1 MRPYGLCDRY
11 IDDCVLSGEFWL
23 SSPLY
28 RTLFGGRLYCNPM
41 SKKPADAFRVL
52 HTADWH
58 LGKMLNEQ
66 SREEEQKRF
75 LDWLLKQVVELEVD
89 VVLVAG
95 DVFDTA
101 NPPQSAEALYY
112 DFVAEL
118 NRNSSASLVLIA
130 GNHDS
135 ANQLEAPKRVLKALR
150 THVHGA
156 VADEPA
162 DRLLLLPSADAPK
175 VAIAMVPFL
184 REKDLRMGKTGDNE
198 AAVRKEIV
206 AGITRV
212 YDETAKAAK
221 AAKISCPVIATGHL
235 TVAGSSSSESERDI
249 HIGGLG
255 AVDSTVF
262 PDAFAYVALGHLHRP
277 QSTDKAGRVRYS
289 GSPIALS
296 FSEVDDKKEVRLLDV
311 TGKGITQS
319 SVPIPVFRK
328 LVQLKTSLETLDKDL
343 AAQAKV
349 KAGELPTWVEVV
361 LSGHT
366 GLNDANSQ
374 VQTLAHGQ
382 PFEVLKVMLA
392 DVPRLIGAGVGQ
404 EVDAQLEGLLDK
416 PAEVFDLLLKQQEDL
431 PEAEKKSLRMAFLK
445 IVNRI

>member
-1 MRPYGLCDRY
+1 
-11 IDDCVLSGEFWL
+11 
-23 SSPLY
+23 
-28 RTLFGGRLYCNPM
+28 M

-66 SREEEQKRF
+66 SREVEQKLF
-75 LDWLLKQVVELEVD
+75 LDWLLKQVVDLEVD

-112 DFVAEL
+112 DFVADL
-118 NRNSSASLVLIA
+118 NRKSSASLVLIA

-156 VADEPA
+156 VADDPA

-184 REKDLRMGKTGDNE
+184 REKDLRTGKSGNTP
-198 AAVRKEIV
+198 AQVRKEII

-212 YDETAKAAK
+212 YEETAKAVK
-221 AAKISCPVIATGHL
+221 AAKISCPIIATGHL
-235 TVAGSSSSESERDI
+235 TVAGASSSESERDI

-255 AVDSTVF
+255 DVDSTVF
-262 PDAFAYVALGHLHRP
+262 PDTFAYVALGHLHRP
-277 QSTDKAGRVRYS
+277 QAPDKAGRVRYS

-296 FSEVDDKKEVRLLDV
+296 FSEVDDKKVLPRARCLFL
-311 TGKGITQS
+311 S
-319 SVPIPVFRK
+319 SV
-328 LVQLKTSLETLDKDL
+328 S
-343 AAQAKV
+343 
-349 KAGELPTWVEVV
+349 WC
-361 LSGHT
+361 
-366 GLNDANSQ
+366 
-374 VQTLAHGQ
+374 
-382 PFEVLKVMLA
+382 
-392 DVPRLIGAGVGQ
+392 
-404 EVDAQLEGLLDK
+404 
-416 PAEVFDLLLKQQEDL
+416 
-431 PEAEKKSLRMAFLK
+431 SLRRA
-445 IVNRI
+445 

>member
-1 MRPYGLCDRY
+1 
-11 IDDCVLSGEFWL
+11 
-23 SSPLY
+23 
-28 RTLFGGRLYCNPM
+28 M
-41 SKKPADAFRVL
+41 SKKPADAFRIL

-66 SREEEQKRF
+66 SREGEQKRF
-75 LDWLLKQVVELEVD
+75 LDWLLNQVVALEVD
-89 VVLVAG
+89 AVLVAG
-95 DVFDTA
+95 DVFDSA

-118 NRNSSASLVLIA
+118 NRKSSASLVLIA

-156 VADEPA
+156 IADDPA
-162 DRLLLLPSADAPK
+162 DRLLLLPSAEAPK
-175 VAIAMVPFL
+175 VAIALVPFL
-184 REKDLRMGKTGDNE
+184 REKDLRVGKSGDKE
-198 AAVRKEIV
+198 AEVRTEIV
-206 AGITRV
+206 GGISRV
-212 YDETAKAAK
+212 YEETAKAAK
-221 AAKISCPVIATGHL
+221 AAKMACPIIATGHL
-235 TVAGSSSSESERDI
+235 TVAGASSSESERDI

-255 AVDSTVF
+255 AVDSSVF
-262 PDAFAYVALGHLHRP
+262 PEIFAYVALGHLHRP

-296 FSEVDDKKEVRLLDV
+296 FSEVDDKKEIRLLDV
-311 TGKGITQS
+311 TRKGVVQS
-319 SVPIPVFRK
+319 AVPIPVFRQ
-328 LVQLKTSLETLDKDL
+328 LVQLITSLEALDEDL

-349 KAGELPTWVEVV
+349 KPGELPTWVEVV

-374 VQTLAHGQ
+374 VQALAHGK

-392 DVPRLIGAGVGQ
+392 NVPRLIGAGVGQ
-404 EVDAQLEGLLDK
+404 GVDAKLEGMLDK
-416 PAEVFDLLLKQQEDL
+416 PIEVFDLLLKQHLEL
-431 PEAEKKSLRMAFLK
+431 PEEDKMSLRLAFRK
-445 IVNRI
+445 IADRV

>member
-1 MRPYGLCDRY
+1 
-11 IDDCVLSGEFWL
+11 
-23 SSPLY
+23 
-28 RTLFGGRLYCNPM
+28 M

-75 LDWLLKQVVELEVD
+75 LNWLLKQVVELEVD

-95 DVFDTA
+95 DIFDTA

-112 DFVAEL
+112 DFVAAL
-118 NRNSSASLVLIA
+118 HGSTAASLVLIG

-135 ANQLEAPKRVLKALR
+135 ANQLEAPKRVLKSLR

-156 VADEPA
+156 VADDPA
-162 DRLLLLPSADAPK
+162 DRLLLLPSAVAPK

-184 REKDLRMGKTGDNE
+184 REKDIRMGRSGDTE
-198 AAVRKEIV
+198 AAVRKEII
-206 AGITRV
+206 AGIARV
-212 YDETAKAAK
+212 YEETANAAK
-221 AAKISCPVIATGHL
+221 EAKIACPIVATGHL
-235 TVAGSSSSESERDI
+235 TVAGSSSSDSERDI
-249 HIGGLG
+249 HVGGLG

-289 GSPIALS
+289 GSPITLS
-296 FSEVDDKKEVRLLDV
+296 FSEVHDKKEVRLLDV
-311 TGKGITQS
+311 NGHGVTQS
-319 SVPIPVFRK
+319 SVPIPVFRQ
-328 LVQLKTSLETLDKDL
+328 LIQLKTSLATLESDL

-349 KAGELPTWVEVV
+349 HSGELTTWVEVV

-374 VQTLAHGQ
+374 VRTLAYGQ

-392 DVPRLIGAGVGQ
+392 DTPRLNGAGVGQ
-404 EVDAQLEGLLDK
+404 EVDAHLEGMLDN
-416 PAEVFDLLLKQQEDL
+416 PHEVFDHLLKQHADI
-431 PEAEKKSLRMAFLK
+431 PEEEKASLRLVFRK
-445 IVNRI
+445 IV

>member
-1 MRPYGLCDRY
+1 
-11 IDDCVLSGEFWL
+11 
-23 SSPLY
+23 
-28 RTLFGGRLYCNPM
+28 M
-41 SKKPADAFRVL
+41 SKKPADAFRIL

-66 SREEEQKRF
+66 SREGEQKRF
-75 LDWLLKQVVELEVD
+75 LDWLLNQVVALEVD
-89 VVLVAG
+89 AVLVAG
-95 DVFDTA
+95 DVFDSA

-118 NRNSSASLVLIA
+118 NRKSSASLVLIA

-156 VADEPA
+156 IADDPA
-162 DRLLLLPSADAPK
+162 DRLLLLPSAEAPK
-175 VAIAMVPFL
+175 VAIALVPFL
-184 REKDLRMGKTGDNE
+184 REKDLRVGKSGDKE
-198 AAVRKEIV
+198 AEVRKEIV
-206 AGITRV
+206 VGISRV
-212 YDETAKAAK
+212 YEETAKAAK
-221 AAKISCPVIATGHL
+221 AAKMACPIIATGHL
-235 TVAGSSSSESERDI
+235 TVAGASSSESERDI

-255 AVDSTVF
+255 AVDSSVF
-262 PDAFAYVALGHLHRP
+262 PEIFAYVALGHLHRP

-296 FSEVDDKKEVRLLDV
+296 FSEVDDKKEIRLLDV
-311 TGKGITQS
+311 TRKGVVQS
-319 SVPIPVFRK
+319 AVPIPVFRQ
-328 LVQLKTSLETLDKDL
+328 LVQLITSLEALDEDL

-349 KAGELPTWVEVV
+349 KPGELPTWVEVV

-374 VQTLAHGQ
+374 VQALAHGK

-392 DVPRLIGAGVGQ
+392 NVPRLIGAGVGQ
-404 EVDAQLEGLLDK
+404 GVDAKLEGMLDK
-416 PAEVFDLLLKQQEDL
+416 PIEVFDLLLKQHLEL
-431 PEAEKKSLRMAFLK
+431 PEEDKMSLRLAFRK
-445 IVNRI
+445 IADRV

>member
-1 MRPYGLCDRY
+1 
-11 IDDCVLSGEFWL
+11 
-23 SSPLY
+23 
-28 RTLFGGRLYCNPM
+28 M

-66 SREEEQKRF
+66 SREVEQKLF
-75 LDWLLKQVVELEVD
+75 LDWLLKQVVDLEVD
-89 VVLVAG
+89 AVLVAG

-101 NPPQSAEALYY
+101 NPTQSAEALYY

-118 NRNSSASLVLIA
+118 NRKSSASLVLIA

-150 THVHGA
+150 TYVHGA

-162 DRLLLLPSADAPK
+162 ERLLLLPSEDAPR

-184 REKDLRMGKTGDNE
+184 REKDLRMGKSGDKE
-198 AAVRKEIV
+198 AAVRKEII

-212 YDETAKAAK
+212 YEETAKAAK
-221 AAKISCPVIATGHL
+221 SAKIACPIIATGHL
-235 TVAGSSSSESERDI
+235 TVAGASSSESERDI

-255 AVDSTVF
+255 AVEASVF
-262 PDAFAYVALGHLHRP
+262 PDEFDYVALGHLHRP
-277 QSTDKAGRVRYS
+277 QAPDKAGRVRYS

-296 FSEVDDKKEVRLLDV
+296 FSEVDDKKEVRILDV
-311 TGKGITQS
+311 TGKGIAQTA
-319 SVPIPVFRK
+319 VPIPVFRK
-328 LVQLKTSLETLDKDL
+328 LVQLKTSLATLDNDL

-404 EVDAQLEGLLDK
+404 EVDTQLEGLLDK

-431 PEAEKKSLRMAFLK
+431 PEADKKSLRLAFRK
-445 IVNRI
+445 IVDRI

>member
-1 MRPYGLCDRY
+1 
-11 IDDCVLSGEFWL
+11 
-23 SSPLY
+23 
-28 RTLFGGRLYCNPM
+28 M
-41 SKKPADAFRVL
+41 SKKPAGAFRIL

-75 LDWLLKQVVELEVD
+75 LDWLLQQVVEMEVD

-101 NPPQSAEALYY
+101 NPPQSAEALYF
-112 DFVAEL
+112 DFVADL
-118 NRNSSASLVLIA
+118 NRKSNASLVLIA

-135 ANQLEAPKRVLKALR
+135 ANQLEAPRRVLKALR
-150 THVHGA
+150 THVHGS
-156 VADEPA
+156 VADDAA
-162 DRLLLLPSADAPK
+162 DRLLFLPSAEAPK
-175 VAIAMVPFL
+175 VALALIPFL
-184 REKDLRMGKTGDNE
+184 REKDLRLGRTGDKE
-198 AAVRKEIV
+198 VEVRREIV

-221 AAKISCPVIATGHL
+221 VGCPLIATGHL
-235 TVAGSSSSESERDI
+235 TVVGAASSDSERDI

-255 AVDSTVF
+255 AVDSSTF
-262 PDAFAYVALGHLHRP
+262 PEAFAYVALGHLHRP
-277 QSTDKAGRVRYS
+277 QSTEGSGRVRYA

-296 FSEVDDKKEVRLLDV
+296 FSEVDDVKEVRVLDV
-311 TGKGITQS
+311 TGTGIAQS

-328 LVQLKTSLETLDKDL
+328 LVQLKTSLETLEKDL
-343 AAQAKV
+343 STLAKV
-349 KAGELPTWVEVV
+349 KPGVLSTWVEVV

-366 GLNDANSQ
+366 GLNDANNQ
-374 VQTLAHGQ
+374 VRTLAHGM

-392 DVPRLIGAGVGQ
+392 ETPRLIGAGVGQ

-416 PAEVFDLLLKQQEDL
+416 PTEVFELLLDQQADL
-431 PEAEKKSLRMAFLK
+431 PDGDKKSLRMAFRK
-445 IVNRI
+445 IVDRI

>member
-1 MRPYGLCDRY
+1 
-11 IDDCVLSGEFWL
+11 
-23 SSPLY
+23 
-28 RTLFGGRLYCNPM
+28 M

-75 LDWLLKQVVELEVD
+75 LNWLLKQVVELEVD

-95 DVFDTA
+95 DIFDTA

-112 DFVAEL
+112 DFVAAL
-118 NRNSSASLVLIA
+118 HGSTAASLVLIG

-135 ANQLEAPKRVLKALR
+135 ANQLEAPKRVLKSLR

-156 VADEPA
+156 VADDPA

-184 REKDLRMGKTGDNE
+184 REKDIRMGRSGDTE
-198 AAVRKEIV
+198 AAVRKEII
-206 AGITRV
+206 AGIARV
-212 YDETAKAAK
+212 YEETANAAK
-221 AAKISCPVIATGHL
+221 EAKIACPIVATGHL
-235 TVAGSSSSESERDI
+235 TVAGSSSSDSERDI

-262 PDAFAYVALGHLHRP
+262 PDVFAYVALGHLHRP
-277 QSTDKAGRVRYS
+277 QSPDKAGRVRYS
-289 GSPIALS
+289 GSPITLS
-296 FSEVDDKKEVRLLDV
+296 FSEVHDKKEVRLLDV
-311 TGKGITQS
+311 NGHGVTQS
-319 SVPIPVFRK
+319 SVPIPVFRQ
-328 LVQLKTSLETLDKDL
+328 LIQLKTSLATLESDL

-349 KAGELPTWVEVV
+349 HSGELTTWVEVV

-374 VQTLAHGQ
+374 VRTLAHGQ

-392 DVPRLIGAGVGQ
+392 DTPRLNGAGVGQ
-404 EVDAQLEGLLDK
+404 EVDAHLEGMLDN
-416 PAEVFDLLLKQQEDL
+416 PHEVFDHLLKQHADI
-431 PEAEKKSLRMAFLK
+431 PEEEKASLRLAFRK
-445 IVNRI
+445 IVDRI

>member
-1 MRPYGLCDRY
+1 
-11 IDDCVLSGEFWL
+11 
-23 SSPLY
+23 
-28 RTLFGGRLYCNPM
+28 M

-95 DVFDTA
+95 DIFDTA

-118 NRNSSASLVLIA
+118 NRKSSASLVLIA

-135 ANQLEAPKRVLKALR
+135 ANQLEAPRRVLKALR

-162 DRLLLLPSADAPK
+162 DRLLLLPTADAPK

-184 REKDLRMGKTGDNE
+184 REKDLRMGKVGDTE

-206 AGITRV
+206 AGISRV
-212 YDETAKAAK
+212 YAETAKAAK
-221 AAKISCPVIATGHL
+221 GAKLGCPVIGTGHL
-235 TVAGSSSSESERDI
+235 TVTGATSSESERDI

-255 AVDSTVF
+255 AVESSVF
-262 PDAFAYVALGHLHRP
+262 PDEFDYVALGHLHRP
-277 QSTDKAGRVRYS
+277 QAPDKAGRVRYA

-296 FSEVDDKKEVRLLDV
+296 FSEVDDKKEVRILDV
-311 TGKGITQS
+311 TKGGVAQS

-328 LVQLKTSLETLDKDL
+328 LIQLKTSLATLERDL

-349 KAGELPTWVEVV
+349 NPGTLTTWVEVV
-361 LSGHT
+361 LSGST

-404 EVDAQLEGLLDK
+404 KVDAQLEGLLDK
-416 PAEVFDLLLKQQEDL
+416 PTEVFDHLLKQQTELTEED
-431 PEAEKKSLRMAFLK
+431 KKKLRVAFLK
-445 IVNRI
+445 LTSRN

>member
-1 MRPYGLCDRY
+1 
-11 IDDCVLSGEFWL
+11 
-23 SSPLY
+23 
-28 RTLFGGRLYCNPM
+28 M

-66 SREEEQKRF
+66 SREEEQKLF
-75 LDWLLKQVVELEVD
+75 LQWLLQQVGELEVD
-89 VVLVAG
+89 AVLVAG

-112 DFVAEL
+112 DFVAALHRET
-118 NRNSSASLVLIA
+118 RASLVLIA

-150 THVHGA
+150 TYVHGA
-156 VADEPA
+156 VADESA

-184 REKDLRMGKTGDNE
+184 REKDLRMGKTGDKE
-198 AAVRKEIV
+198 AAVRKEII
-206 AGITRV
+206 AGIARV
-212 YDETAKAAK
+212 YEETAKVAK
-221 AAKISCPVIATGHL
+221 SAKISCPVIATGHL

-255 AVDSTVF
+255 AIDSTVF
-262 PDAFAYVALGHLHRP
+262 PEAFAYVALGHLHRP

-296 FSEVDDKKEVRLLDV
+296 FSEVDDKKEIRLLDV

-374 VQTLAHGQ
+374 VQALAHGQ

-404 EVDAQLEGLLDK
+404 EVDTQLEGLLDK

-431 PEAEKKSLRMAFLK
+431 PEADKKSLRLAFLK

>member
-1 MRPYGLCDRY
+1 
-11 IDDCVLSGEFWL
+11 
-23 SSPLY
+23 
-28 RTLFGGRLYCNPM
+28 M
-41 SKKPADAFRVL
+41 SKKPAGAFRIL

-101 NPPQSAEALYY
+101 NPPQSAEALYF
-112 DFVAEL
+112 DFVADL
-118 NRNSSASLVLIA
+118 NRKSNASLVLIA

-135 ANQLEAPKRVLKALR
+135 ANQLEAPRRVLKALR
-150 THVHGA
+150 THVHGS
-156 VADEPA
+156 VADDAA
-162 DRLLLLPSADAPK
+162 DRLLFLPSAEAPK
-175 VAIAMVPFL
+175 VALALIPFL
-184 REKDLRMGKTGDNE
+184 REKDLRLGRTGDKE
-198 AAVRKEIV
+198 VEVRREIV

-221 AAKISCPVIATGHL
+221 AAKVGCPLIATGHL
-235 TVAGSSSSESERDI
+235 TVVGAASSDSERDI

-255 AVDSTVF
+255 AVDSSTF
-262 PDAFAYVALGHLHRP
+262 PEGFAYVALGHLHRP
-277 QSTDKAGRVRYS
+277 QSTEGSGRVRYA

-296 FSEVDDKKEVRLLDV
+296 FSEVDDVKEVRVLDV
-311 TGKGITQS
+311 TGTGIAQS

-328 LVQLKTSLETLDKDL
+328 LVQLKTSLETLEKDL
-343 AAQAKV
+343 SALAKV
-349 KAGELPTWVEVV
+349 KPGELSTWVEVV

-366 GLNDANSQ
+366 GLNDANNQ
-374 VQTLAHGQ
+374 VRTLAHGM

-392 DVPRLIGAGVGQ
+392 DTPRLIGAGVGQ
-404 EVDAQLEGLLDK
+404 EVDARLEGLLDK
-416 PAEVFDLLLKQQEDL
+416 PTEVFELLLDQQADL
-431 PEAEKKSLRMAFLK
+431 PDGDKKSLRLAFRK
-445 IVNRI
+445 IVDRI

>member
-1 MRPYGLCDRY
+1 
-11 IDDCVLSGEFWL
+11 
-23 SSPLY
+23 
-28 RTLFGGRLYCNPM
+28 M
-41 SKKPADAFRVL
+41 SKKPADAFRIL

-75 LDWLLKQVVELEVD
+75 LDWLLKQVVALEVD

-95 DVFDTA
+95 DIFDTA

-112 DFVAEL
+112 DFVAAL
-118 NRNSSASLVLIA
+118 HGSTAASLVLIG

-135 ANQLEAPKRVLKALR
+135 ANQLEAPKRVLKSLR

-156 VADEPA
+156 VAEDPA
-162 DRLLLLPSADAPK
+162 DRLLLLPSGEAPK
-175 VAIAMVPFL
+175 VAIAMIPFL
-184 REKDLRMGKTGDNE
+184 REKDIRMGRSGDTE
-198 AAVRKEIV
+198 AAVRKEII
-206 AGITRV
+206 AGIARV
-212 YDETAKAAK
+212 YEETANAAK
-221 AAKISCPVIATGHL
+221 EAKITCPIVATGHL
-235 TVAGSSSSESERDI
+235 TVAGSSSSDSERDI
-249 HIGGLG
+249 HVGGLG

-289 GSPIALS
+289 GSPITLS
-296 FSEVDDKKEVRLLDV
+296 FSEVHDKKEVRLLDV
-311 TGKGITQS
+311 NGHGVTQS
-319 SVPIPVFRK
+319 SVPIPVFRQ
-328 LVQLKTSLETLDKDL
+328 LIQLKTSLATLESDL

-349 KAGELPTWVEVV
+349 HPGELTTWVEVV

-374 VQTLAHGQ
+374 VRTLAHGQ

-392 DVPRLIGAGVGQ
+392 DTPRLNGAGVGQ
-404 EVDAQLEGLLDK
+404 EVDAHLEGMLDN
-416 PAEVFDLLLKQQEDL
+416 PHEVFDHLLKQHADI
-431 PEAEKKSLRMAFLK
+431 PEEEKASLRLAFRK
-445 IVNRI
+445 IV

>member
-1 MRPYGLCDRY
+1 
-11 IDDCVLSGEFWL
+11 
-23 SSPLY
+23 
-28 RTLFGGRLYCNPM
+28 M
-41 SKKPADAFRVL
+41 SKKPADAFRIL

-66 SREEEQKRF
+66 SREGEQKRF
-75 LDWLLKQVVELEVD
+75 LDWLLNQVVALEVD
-89 VVLVAG
+89 AVLVAG
-95 DVFDTA
+95 DVFDSA

-118 NRNSSASLVLIA
+118 NRKSSASLVLIA

-156 VADEPA
+156 IADDPA
-162 DRLLLLPSADAPK
+162 DRLLLLPSAEAPK
-175 VAIAMVPFL
+175 VAIALVPFL
-184 REKDLRMGKTGDNE
+184 REKDLRVGKSGDKE
-198 AAVRKEIV
+198 AEVRKEIV
-206 AGITRV
+206 VGISRV
-212 YDETAKAAK
+212 YEETAKAAK
-221 AAKISCPVIATGHL
+221 AAKMACPIIATGHL
-235 TVAGSSSSESERDI
+235 TVAGASSSESERDI

-255 AVDSTVF
+255 AVDSSVF
-262 PDAFAYVALGHLHRP
+262 PEIFAYVALGHLHRP

-296 FSEVDDKKEVRLLDV
+296 FSEVDDKKEIRLLDV
-311 TGKGITQS
+311 TRKGVVQS
-319 SVPIPVFRK
+319 AVPIPVFRQ
-328 LVQLKTSLETLDKDL
+328 LVQLITSLEALDEDL

-349 KAGELPTWVEVV
+349 RPGELPTWVEVV

-374 VQTLAHGQ
+374 VQALAHGK

-392 DVPRLIGAGVGQ
+392 NVPRLIGAGVGQ
-404 EVDAQLEGLLDK
+404 GVDAKLEGMLDK
-416 PAEVFDLLLKQQEDL
+416 PIEVFDLLLKQHLEL
-431 PEAEKKSLRMAFLK
+431 PEEDKMSLRLAFRK
-445 IVNRI
+445 IADRV

>member
-1 MRPYGLCDRY
+1 MSLY
-11 IDDCVLSGEFWL
+11 IHSYWG
-23 SSPLY
+23 SLY
-28 RTLFGGRLYCNPM
+28 SNLM

-66 SREEEQKRF
+66 SREVEQKLF

-118 NRNSSASLVLIA
+118 NRKSSASLVLIA

-156 VADEPA
+156 VAEEPA
-162 DRLLLLPSADAPK
+162 NRLLLLPSAEAPK

-184 REKDLRMGKTGDNE
+184 REKDLRMGKAGDTE

-206 AGITRV
+206 EGITRV
-212 YDETAKAAK
+212 YAETAQAAK
-221 AAKISCPVIATGHL
+221 ESKLGCPVIATGHL
-235 TVAGSSSSESERDI
+235 TVAGSKASESERDI

-255 AVDSTVF
+255 AVDSRVF

-277 QSTDKAGRVRYS
+277 QAPDKAGRVRYA

-296 FSEVDDKKEVRLLDV
+296 FSEVDDKKEVRILDV
-311 TGKGITQS
+311 TKGGVDQS
-319 SVPIPVFRK
+319 SVAIPVFRK
-328 LVQLKTSLETLDKDL
+328 LVQLKTSLSSLERDL

-349 KAGELPTWVEVV
+349 KPGILTTWVEVV
-361 LSGHT
+361 LAGST

-382 PFEVLKVMLA
+382 PFEVLKVMLS

-404 EVDAQLEGLLDK
+404 KVDAHLEGLLDK
-416 PAEVFDLLLKQQEDL
+416 PDEVFDHLLKQQTDLAEED
-431 PEAEKKSLRMAFLK
+431 KKKLRLAFLK
-445 IVNRI
+445 LTSGN

>member
-1 MRPYGLCDRY
+1 
-11 IDDCVLSGEFWL
+11 
-23 SSPLY
+23 
-28 RTLFGGRLYCNPM
+28 M
-41 SKKPADAFRVL
+41 SKKLDGAFRIL

-101 NPPQSAEALYY
+101 NPPQSAEALYF
-112 DFVAEL
+112 DFVADL
-118 NRNSSASLVLIA
+118 NRKSNASLVLIA

-135 ANQLEAPKRVLKALR
+135 ANQLEAPRRVLKALR
-150 THVHGA
+150 THVHGS
-156 VADEPA
+156 VADDAA
-162 DRLLLLPSADAPK
+162 DRLLFLPSAEAPK
-175 VAIAMVPFL
+175 VALALIPFL
-184 REKDLRMGKTGDNE
+184 REKDLRLGRTGDKE
-198 AAVRKEIV
+198 VEVRREIV

-221 AAKISCPVIATGHL
+221 ATKVGCPLIATGHL
-235 TVAGSSSSESERDI
+235 TVVGAASSDSERDI

-255 AVDSTVF
+255 AVDSSTF
-262 PDAFAYVALGHLHRP
+262 PEVFAYVALGHLHRP
-277 QSTDKAGRVRYS
+277 QSTEGSGRVRYA

-296 FSEVDDKKEVRLLDV
+296 FSEVDDVKEVRVLDV
-311 TGKGITQS
+311 TGTGIAQS

-328 LVQLKTSLETLDKDL
+328 LVQLKTSLETLEKDL
-343 AAQAKV
+343 SALAKV
-349 KAGELPTWVEVV
+349 KPGELSTWVEVV

-366 GLNDANSQ
+366 GLNDANNQ
-374 VQTLAHGQ
+374 VRTLAHGM

-392 DVPRLIGAGVGQ
+392 DTPRLIGAGVGQ
-404 EVDAQLEGLLDK
+404 EVDARLEGLLDK
-416 PAEVFDLLLKQQEDL
+416 PTEVFELLLDQQADL
-431 PEAEKKSLRMAFLK
+431 PDGDKKSLRLAFRK
-445 IVNRI
+445 IVDRI

>member
-1 MRPYGLCDRY
+1 
-11 IDDCVLSGEFWL
+11 
-23 SSPLY
+23 
-28 RTLFGGRLYCNPM
+28 M
-41 SKKPADAFRVL
+41 SKKPADAFRIL

-66 SREEEQKRF
+66 SREGEQKRF
-75 LDWLLKQVVELEVD
+75 LDWLLDQVVALEVD
-89 VVLVAG
+89 AVLVAG
-95 DVFDTA
+95 DVFDSA

-118 NRNSSASLVLIA
+118 NRKSSASLVLIA

-156 VADEPA
+156 IADDPA

-175 VAIAMVPFL
+175 VAIALVPFL
-184 REKDLRMGKTGDNE
+184 REKDLRVGKSGDKE
-198 AAVRKEIV
+198 AEVRKEIV
-206 AGITRV
+206 VGISRV
-212 YDETAKAAK
+212 YEETAKAAK
-221 AAKISCPVIATGHL
+221 AAKMACPIIATGHL
-235 TVAGSSSSESERDI
+235 TVAGASSSESERDI

-255 AVDSTVF
+255 AVDSSVF
-262 PDAFAYVALGHLHRP
+262 PEIFAYVALGHLHRP

-296 FSEVDDKKEVRLLDV
+296 FSEVDDKKEIRLLDV
-311 TGKGITQS
+311 TRKGVVQS
-319 SVPIPVFRK
+319 AVPIPVFRQ
-328 LVQLKTSLETLDKDL
+328 LVQLITSLEALDEDL

-349 KAGELPTWVEVV
+349 KPGELPTWVEVV

-374 VQTLAHGQ
+374 VQALAHGK

-392 DVPRLIGAGVGQ
+392 NVPRLIGAGVGQ
-404 EVDAQLEGLLDK
+404 GVDAKLEGMLDK
-416 PAEVFDLLLKQQEDL
+416 PIEVFDLLLKQHLEL
-431 PEAEKKSLRMAFLK
+431 PEEDKMSLRLAFRK
-445 IVNRI
+445 IADRV

>member
-1 MRPYGLCDRY
+1 
-11 IDDCVLSGEFWL
+11 
-23 SSPLY
+23 
-28 RTLFGGRLYCNPM
+28 M

-66 SREEEQKRF
+66 SREEEQKLF
-75 LDWLLKQVVELEVD
+75 LQWLLQQVGELEVD
-89 VVLVAG
+89 AVLVAG

-112 DFVAEL
+112 DFVAALHRET
-118 NRNSSASLVLIA
+118 RASLVLIA

-156 VADEPA
+156 VSEVPA
-162 DRLLLLPSADAPK
+162 DRLLYLPSVDNPK

-184 REKDLRMGKTGDNE
+184 REKDLRMGKAGDNE

-212 YDETAKAAK
+212 YEETAKVAK
-221 AAKISCPVIATGHL
+221 SAKISCPVIATGHL
-235 TVAGSSSSESERDI
+235 TVAGASSSESERDI

-262 PDAFAYVALGHLHRP
+262 PDTFAYVALGHLHRP
-277 QSTDKAGRVRYS
+277 QAPDKAGRVRYS

-311 TGKGITQS
+311 TGRGIAQS

-328 LVQLKTSLETLDKDL
+328 LVQLKTSLATLDKDL

-349 KAGELPTWVEVV
+349 KAGDLPTWVEVV

-404 EVDAQLEGLLDK
+404 EVDTQLEGLLDK
-416 PAEVFDLLLKQQEDL
+416 PTEVFDLLLKQQEDL
-431 PEAEKKSLRMAFLK
+431 PEAEKKSLRLAFLK

>member
-1 MRPYGLCDRY
+1 
-11 IDDCVLSGEFWL
+11 
-23 SSPLY
+23 
-28 RTLFGGRLYCNPM
+28 M

-66 SREEEQKRF
+66 SREEEQKLF
-75 LDWLLKQVVELEVD
+75 LQWLLQQVGELEVD
-89 VVLVAG
+89 AVLVAG

-112 DFVAEL
+112 DFVAALHRET
-118 NRNSSASLVLIA
+118 RASLVLIA

-150 THVHGA
+150 TYVHGA
-156 VADEPA
+156 VADESA

-184 REKDLRMGKTGDNE
+184 REKDLRMGKSGDNE
-198 AAVRKEIV
+198 AAVRKEII

-212 YDETAKAAK
+212 YEETAKAAK
-221 AAKISCPVIATGHL
+221 SAKISCPVIATGHL

-255 AVDSTVF
+255 AVDSRVF

-277 QSTDKAGRVRYS
+277 QAPDKAGRVRYA

-296 FSEVDDKKEVRLLDV
+296 FSEVDDKKEVRILDV
-311 TGKGITQS
+311 TKGGVDQS
-319 SVPIPVFRK
+319 SVAIPVFRK
-328 LVQLKTSLETLDKDL
+328 LVQLKTSLSSLERDL

-349 KAGELPTWVEVV
+349 KPGILTTWVEVV
-361 LSGHT
+361 LAGST

-374 VQTLAHGQ
+374 VQALAHGQ
-382 PFEVLKVMLA
+382 PFEVLKVMLS

-404 EVDAQLEGLLDK
+404 KVDAQLEGLLDK
-416 PAEVFDLLLKQQEDL
+416 PTEVFDHLLKQQTDLADED
-431 PEAEKKSLRMAFLK
+431 KKKLRLAFLK
-445 IVNRI
+445 LTSGN

>member
-1 MRPYGLCDRY
+1 
-11 IDDCVLSGEFWL
+11 
-23 SSPLY
+23 
-28 RTLFGGRLYCNPM
+28 M

-95 DVFDTA
+95 DIFDTA
-101 NPPQSAEALYY
+101 NPPHSAESLYF
-112 DFVAEL
+112 DFVADL
-118 NRNSSASLVLIA
+118 NRISSASLVLIG

-135 ANQLEAPKRVLKALR
+135 SNKLEAPKRILKSLR

-156 VADEPA
+156 LALVPA
-162 DRLLLLPSADAPK
+162 ERLLFLPSAEDPK

-184 REKDLRMGKTGDNE
+184 REKDIRMGRSGDTE

-206 AGITRV
+206 AGIARV
-212 YDETAKAAK
+212 YEETANAAK
-221 AAKISCPVIATGHL
+221 EAKLACPIVATGHL
-235 TVAGSSSSESERDI
+235 TVAGSSSSDSERDI
-249 HIGGLG
+249 HVGGLG
-255 AVDSTVF
+255 AVDSTTF

-277 QSTDKAGRVRYS
+277 QSTDKAGRIRYS

-296 FSEVDDKKEVRLLDV
+296 FSEVHDKKEVRLLDV
-311 TGKGITQS
+311 NGQGIAQS
-319 SVPIPVFRK
+319 SVPIPVFRR
-328 LVQLKTSLETLDKDL
+328 LIQLKTSLATLEGDL
-343 AAQAKV
+343 VAQAKV
-349 KAGELPTWVEVV
+349 SPGELTTWVEVV

-366 GLNDANSQ
+366 GLNDANNQ
-374 VQTLAHGQ
+374 VRTLAHGQ

-392 DVPRLIGAGVGQ
+392 DAPRLNGAGVGQ
-404 EVDAQLEGLLDK
+404 EADAQLEGMLDN
-416 PAEVFDLLLKQQEDL
+416 PHEVFDHLLKQYADI
-431 PEAEKKSLRMAFLK
+431 PEEEKAKLRLAFRK
-445 IVNRI
+445 IA

>member
-1 MRPYGLCDRY
+1 
-11 IDDCVLSGEFWL
+11 
-23 SSPLY
+23 
-28 RTLFGGRLYCNPM
+28 M

-66 SREEEQKRF
+66 SREVEQKLF
-75 LDWLLKQVVELEVD
+75 LDWLLKQVVDLEVD
-89 VVLVAG
+89 AVLVAG

-118 NRNSSASLVLIA
+118 NRKSSASLVLIA

-150 THVHGA
+150 TYVHGA

-162 DRLLLLPSADAPK
+162 ERLLLLPSEDAPR

-184 REKDLRMGKTGDNE
+184 REKDLRMGKSGDKE
-198 AAVRKEIV
+198 ATVRKEII

-212 YDETAKAAK
+212 YEETAKAAK
-221 AAKISCPVIATGHL
+221 SAKIVCPIIATGHL
-235 TVAGSSSSESERDI
+235 TVAGSSASESERDI

-255 AVDSTVF
+255 AVESSVF
-262 PDAFAYVALGHLHRP
+262 PEDFSYVALGHLHRP
-277 QSTDKAGRVRYS
+277 QAPDKAGRVRYS

-311 TGKGITQS
+311 TGKGIAQTA
-319 SVPIPVFRK
+319 VPIPVFRK
-328 LVQLKTSLETLDKDL
+328 LVQLKTSLATLDKDL

-404 EVDAQLEGLLDK
+404 EVDTQLEGLLDK

-431 PEAEKKSLRMAFLK
+431 PEADKKSLRLAFRK
-445 IVNRI
+445 IVDRI

>member
-1 MRPYGLCDRY
+1 
-11 IDDCVLSGEFWL
+11 
-23 SSPLY
+23 
-28 RTLFGGRLYCNPM
+28 M
-41 SKKPADAFRVL
+41 SKKPVDAFRIL

-66 SREEEQKRF
+66 SREGEQKRF
-75 LDWLLKQVVELEVD
+75 LDWLLNQVVALEVD
-89 VVLVAG
+89 AVLVAG
-95 DVFDTA
+95 DVFDSA

-118 NRNSSASLVLIA
+118 NRKSSASLVLIA

-156 VADEPA
+156 IADDPA
-162 DRLLLLPSADAPK
+162 DRLLLLPSAEAPK
-175 VAIAMVPFL
+175 VAIALVPFL
-184 REKDLRMGKTGDNE
+184 REKDLRVGKSGDKE
-198 AAVRKEIV
+198 AEVRKEIV
-206 AGITRV
+206 VGISRV
-212 YDETAKAAK
+212 YEETARAAK
-221 AAKISCPVIATGHL
+221 AAKIACPIIATGHL
-235 TVAGSSSSESERDI
+235 TVAGASSSESERDI

-255 AVDSTVF
+255 AVDSSVF
-262 PDAFAYVALGHLHRP
+262 PEIFAYVALGHLHRP
-277 QSTDKAGRVRYS
+277 QSTDNAGRVRYS

-311 TGKGITQS
+311 TRKGVVQS
-319 SVPIPVFRK
+319 AVPIPVFRQ
-328 LVQLKTSLETLDKDL
+328 LVQLITSLEALDEDL

-349 KAGELPTWVEVV
+349 KPGELPTWVEVV

-374 VQTLAHGQ
+374 VQALAHGK

-404 EVDAQLEGLLDK
+404 GVDAKLEGMLDK
-416 PAEVFDLLLKQQEDL
+416 PIEIFDLLLKQQPEL
-431 PEAEKKSLRMAFLK
+431 PEEDKMSLRLAFRK
-445 IVNRI
+445 IADRV

>member
-1 MRPYGLCDRY
+1 
-11 IDDCVLSGEFWL
+11 V
-23 SSPLY
+23 
-28 RTLFGGRLYCNPM
+28 
-41 SKKPADAFRVL
+41 
-52 HTADWH
+52 
-58 LGKMLNEQ
+58 
-66 SREEEQKRF
+66 EQKLF

-112 DFVAEL
+112 DFVADL
-118 NRNSSASLVLIA
+118 NRKSSASLVLIA

-156 VADEPA
+156 VAD
-162 DRLLLLPSADAPK
+162 DSVNRLLLLPSADAPK
-175 VAIAMVPFL
+175 VAFAMVPFL
-184 REKDLRMGKTGDNE
+184 REKDLRMGKTGDKE

-212 YDETAKAAK
+212 YEETAKAVK
-221 AAKISCPVIATGHL
+221 SAKISCPVVATGHL

-255 AVDSTVF
+255 AIDSTVF

-311 TGKGITQS
+311 NAKGITQS

-416 PAEVFDLLLKQQEDL
+416 PTEVFDLLLKQQEDL
-431 PEAEKKSLRMAFLK
+431 PEAEKKSLRLAFLK

>member
-1 MRPYGLCDRY
+1 
-11 IDDCVLSGEFWL
+11 
-23 SSPLY
+23 
-28 RTLFGGRLYCNPM
+28 M
-41 SKKPADAFRVL
+41 SKKPADAFRIL

-89 VVLVAG
+89 VILVAG
-95 DVFDTA
+95 DIFDTA
-101 NPPQSAEALYY
+101 NPPQSAETLYY
-112 DFVAEL
+112 DFVAAL
-118 NRNSSASLVLIA
+118 HGSTSASLVLIG

-135 ANQLEAPKRVLKALR
+135 ANQLEAPKRVLQSLR

-156 VADEPA
+156 VAEDPA
-162 DRLLLLPSADAPK
+162 DRLLLLPSAEAPK

-184 REKDLRMGKTGDNE
+184 REKDLRMGKSGDKE
-198 AAVRKEIV
+198 AAVRKEII

-212 YDETAKAAK
+212 YDETAKAVK
-221 AAKISCPVIATGHL
+221 SAKITCPVIATGHL

-255 AVDSTVF
+255 AVDSSVF
-262 PDAFAYVALGHLHRP
+262 PETFAYVALGHLHRP
-277 QSTDKAGRVRYS
+277 QSPDKAGRVRYS

-311 TGKGITQS
+311 TGKGIAQS

-328 LVQLKTSLETLDKDL
+328 LVQLKTSLATLDKDL
-343 AAQAKV
+343 TSQAKV

-404 EVDAQLEGLLDK
+404 EVDTQLEGLLDK
-416 PAEVFDLLLKQQEDL
+416 PTDVFDLLLKQQEDL
-431 PEAEKKSLRMAFLK
+431 PDADKKSLRLAFRK
-445 IVNRI
+445 IVDRI

>member
-1 MRPYGLCDRY
+1 
-11 IDDCVLSGEFWL
+11 
-23 SSPLY
+23 
-28 RTLFGGRLYCNPM
+28 M
-41 SKKPADAFRVL
+41 SKKPTNAFRVL

-66 SREEEQKRF
+66 SREAEQKLF
-75 LDWLLKQVVELEVD
+75 LDWLLKQVVDLEVD
-89 VVLVAG
+89 AVLVAG

-118 NRNSSASLVLIA
+118 NRKSSASLVLIA

-162 DRLLLLPSADAPK
+162 DRLLLLPTADNPK

-184 REKDLRMGKTGDNE
+184 REKDLRMGRSGDKE
-198 AAVRKEIV
+198 AEVRKEIV
-206 AGITRV
+206 EGIRRA
-212 YDETAKAAK
+212 YEETAKAAK
-221 AAKISCPVIATGHL
+221 SAKLSCPVIATGHL
-235 TVAGSSSSESERDI
+235 TVAGAASSQSERDI

-255 AVDSTVF
+255 AVDSSLF

-277 QSTDKAGRVRYS
+277 QSTDKEGRVRYS

-296 FSEVDDKKEVRLLDV
+296 FSEVNDKKEVRLLDV
-311 TGKGITQS
+311 VGSSVVQS

-328 LVQLKTSLETLDKDL
+328 LFQLKTSLASLEKDL
-343 AAQAKV
+343 SSQAKI
-349 KAGELPTWVEVV
+349 KAAELPTWVEVV

-366 GLNDANSQ
+366 GLNDANNQ
-374 VQTLAHGQ
+374 VRTLSHGQ
-382 PFEVLKVMLA
+382 PFEVLKVMLG

-404 EVDAQLEGLLDK
+404 EVDAKLEGLLDK
-416 PAEVFDLLLKQQEDL
+416 PSEVFDHLLKQQADLSDED
-431 PEAEKKSLRMAFLK
+431 KSSLRLAFRKL
-445 IVNRI
+445 VERI

>member
-1 MRPYGLCDRY
+1 
-11 IDDCVLSGEFWL
+11 
-23 SSPLY
+23 
-28 RTLFGGRLYCNPM
+28 M

-66 SREEEQKRF
+66 SREVEQKLF
-75 LDWLLKQVVELEVD
+75 LDWLLKQVVDLEVD

-112 DFVAEL
+112 DFVADL
-118 NRNSSASLVLIA
+118 NRKSTASLVLIA

-156 VADEPA
+156 VADDPA

-184 REKDLRMGKTGDNE
+184 REKDLRTGKSGDKE
-198 AAVRKEIV
+198 AAVRKEII

-212 YDETAKAAK
+212 YEETAKTAKAAK
-221 AAKISCPVIATGHL
+221 IFCPIIATGHL
-235 TVAGSSSSESERDI
+235 TVAGSTSSESERII
-249 HIGGLG
+249 HIGGIG
-255 AVDSTVF
+255 AVDSSVF
-262 PDAFAYVALGHLHRP
+262 PETFAYVALGHLHRP
-277 QSTDKAGRVRYS
+277 QSPDKAGRVRYS

-311 TGKGITQS
+311 TGKGIAQS
-319 SVPIPVFRK
+319 SVAIPVFRK
-328 LVQLKTSLETLDKDL
+328 LVQLKTSLATLDKDL

-392 DVPRLIGAGVGQ
+392 DMPRLIGAGVGQ
-404 EVDAQLEGLLDK
+404 VVDAQLEGLLDK
-416 PAEVFDLLLKQQEDL
+416 PSEVFDLLLKQQEHL
-431 PEAEKKSLRMAFLK
+431 PEAEKKSLRLAFLK
-445 IVNRI
+445 IVNRL

>member
-1 MRPYGLCDRY
+1 
-11 IDDCVLSGEFWL
+11 
-23 SSPLY
+23 
-28 RTLFGGRLYCNPM
+28 M

-101 NPPQSAEALYY
+101 NPPQSAEALYF
-112 DFVAEL
+112 DFVADL
-118 NRNSSASLVLIA
+118 NRKSNASLVLIA

-135 ANQLEAPKRVLKALR
+135 ANQLEAPRRVLKALR
-150 THVHGA
+150 THVHGS
-156 VADEPA
+156 VADDAA
-162 DRLLLLPSADAPK
+162 DRLLFLPSAEAPK
-175 VAIAMVPFL
+175 VALALIPFL
-184 REKDLRMGKTGDNE
+184 REKDLRLGRTGDKE
-198 AAVRKEIV
+198 VEVRREIV

-221 AAKISCPVIATGHL
+221 AAKVGCPLIATGHL
-235 TVAGSSSSESERDI
+235 TVVGAASSDSERDI

-255 AVDSTVF
+255 AVDSSTF
-262 PDAFAYVALGHLHRP
+262 PEVFAYVALGHLHRP
-277 QSTDKAGRVRYS
+277 QSTEGSGRVRYA

-296 FSEVDDKKEVRLLDV
+296 FSEVDDVKEVRVLDV
-311 TGKGITQS
+311 TGTGIAQS

-328 LVQLKTSLETLDKDL
+328 LVQLKTSLETLEKDL
-343 AAQAKV
+343 SALAKV
-349 KAGELPTWVEVV
+349 KPGELSTWVEVV

-366 GLNDANSQ
+366 GLNDANNQ
-374 VQTLAHGQ
+374 VRTLAHGM

-392 DVPRLIGAGVGQ
+392 DTPRLIGAGVGQ
-404 EVDAQLEGLLDK
+404 EVDARLEGLLDK
-416 PAEVFDLLLKQQEDL
+416 PTEVFELLLDQQADL
-431 PEAEKKSLRMAFLK
+431 PDGDKKSLRLAFRK
-445 IVNRI
+445 IVDRI

>member
-1 MRPYGLCDRY
+1 
-11 IDDCVLSGEFWL
+11 
-23 SSPLY
+23 
-28 RTLFGGRLYCNPM
+28 M
-41 SKKPADAFRVL
+41 SKKPADAFRIL

-66 SREEEQKRF
+66 SREGEQKRF
-75 LDWLLKQVVELEVD
+75 LDWLLNQVVALEVD
-89 VVLVAG
+89 AVLVAG
-95 DVFDTA
+95 DVFDSA

-118 NRNSSASLVLIA
+118 NRKSSASLVLIA

-156 VADEPA
+156 IADDPA
-162 DRLLLLPSADAPK
+162 DRLLLLPSAEAPK
-175 VAIAMVPFL
+175 VAIALVPFL
-184 REKDLRMGKTGDNE
+184 REKDLRVGKSGDKE
-198 AAVRKEIV
+198 AEVRKEIV
-206 AGITRV
+206 VGISRV
-212 YDETAKAAK
+212 YEETAKAAK
-221 AAKISCPVIATGHL
+221 AAKMACPIIATGHL
-235 TVAGSSSSESERDI
+235 TVAGASSSESERDI

-255 AVDSTVF
+255 AVDSSVF
-262 PDAFAYVALGHLHRP
+262 PEIFAYVALGHLHRP

-296 FSEVDDKKEVRLLDV
+296 FSEVDDKKEIRLLDV
-311 TGKGITQS
+311 TRKGVVQS
-319 SVPIPVFRK
+319 AVPIPVFRQ
-328 LVQLKTSLETLDKDL
+328 LVQLITSLEALDEDL

-349 KAGELPTWVEVV
+349 RPGELPTWVEVV

-374 VQTLAHGQ
+374 VQALAHGK

-392 DVPRLIGAGVGQ
+392 NVPRLIGAGVGQ
-404 EVDAQLEGLLDK
+404 GVDAKLEGMLDK
-416 PAEVFDLLLKQQEDL
+416 PIEVFDLLMKQHLEL
-431 PEAEKKSLRMAFLK
+431 PEEDKMSLRLAFRK
-445 IVNRI
+445 IADRV

>member
-1 MRPYGLCDRY
+1 
-11 IDDCVLSGEFWL
+11 
-23 SSPLY
+23 
-28 RTLFGGRLYCNPM
+28 M

-66 SREEEQKRF
+66 SREAEQKLF
-75 LDWLLKQVVELEVD
+75 LDWLLKQVVDLEVD
-89 VVLVAG
+89 AVLVAG

-118 NRNSSASLVLIA
+118 NRKSPASLVLIA

-162 DRLLLLPSADAPK
+162 DRLLLLPTADNPK

-184 REKDLRMGKTGDNE
+184 REKDLRMGRSGDKE
-198 AAVRKEIV
+198 AEVRKEIV
-206 AGITRV
+206 EGIRRA
-212 YDETAKAAK
+212 YEETAKAAK
-221 AAKISCPVIATGHL
+221 SAKLSCPVIATGHL
-235 TVAGSSSSESERDI
+235 TVAGAAASQSERDI

-255 AVDSTVF
+255 AVDSSLF
-262 PDAFAYVALGHLHRP
+262 PDDFAYVALGHLHRP
-277 QSTDKAGRVRYS
+277 QSTDKEGRVRYS

-296 FSEVDDKKEVRLLDV
+296 FSEVHDKKEVRLLDV
-311 TGKGITQS
+311 VGSSVVQS

-328 LVQLKTSLETLDKDL
+328 LFQLKTSLASLEKDL
-343 AAQAKV
+343 SAQAKI
-349 KAGELPTWVEVV
+349 KAAELPTWVEVV

-366 GLNDANSQ
+366 GLNDANNQ
-374 VQTLAHGQ
+374 VRTLSHGQ
-382 PFEVLKVMLA
+382 PFEVLKVMLG

-404 EVDAQLEGLLDK
+404 EVDAKLEGLLDK
-416 PAEVFDLLLKQQEDL
+416 PSEVFDHLLKQQADLSDED
-431 PEAEKKSLRMAFLK
+431 KSSLRLAFRKL
-445 IVNRI
+445 VERI

>member
-1 MRPYGLCDRY
+1 
-11 IDDCVLSGEFWL
+11 
-23 SSPLY
+23 
-28 RTLFGGRLYCNPM
+28 M
-41 SKKPADAFRVL
+41 SKKPADAFRIL

-66 SREEEQKRF
+66 SREVEQKLF
-75 LDWLLKQVVELEVD
+75 LDWLLKQVVEMEVD

-112 DFVAEL
+112 DFVADL
-118 NRNSSASLVLIA
+118 NRKSSASLVLIA

-156 VADEPA
+156 VADEPSE
-162 DRLLLLPSADAPK
+162 RLLLLPSADAPK

-184 REKDLRMGKTGDNE
+184 REKDLRMGKSGDKE
-198 AAVRKEIV
+198 AAVRKEIIS
-206 AGITRV
+206 GITRV
-212 YDETAKAAK
+212 YEETAKAAK
-221 AAKISCPVIATGHL
+221 AAKLACPIIATGHL
-235 TVAGSSSSESERDI
+235 TVSGSSSSESERDI

-262 PDAFAYVALGHLHRP
+262 PEAFAYVALGHLHRP
-277 QSTDKAGRVRYS
+277 QSPDKAGRVRYS

-311 TGKGITQS
+311 TGKGIAHS

-328 LVQLKTSLETLDKDL
+328 LVQLKTSLATLDKDL
-343 AAQAKV
+343 AAQAQAKV

-404 EVDAQLEGLLDK
+404 EVDTQLEGLLDK
-416 PAEVFDLLLKQQEDL
+416 PTEVFDLLLKQQEDIS
-431 PEAEKKSLRMAFLK
+431 EAEKKSLRLAFLK
-445 IVNRI
+445 IVNRL

>member
-1 MRPYGLCDRY
+1 
-11 IDDCVLSGEFWL
+11 
-23 SSPLY
+23 
-28 RTLFGGRLYCNPM
+28 M

-66 SREEEQKRF
+66 SREVEQKLF

-112 DFVAEL
+112 DFVADL
-118 NRNSSASLVLIA
+118 NRKSSASLVLIA

-156 VADEPA
+156 VAD
-162 DRLLLLPSADAPK
+162 DSVNRLLLLPSADAPK
-175 VAIAMVPFL
+175 VAFAMVPFL
-184 REKDLRMGKTGDNE
+184 REKDLRMGKTGDKE
-198 AAVRKEIV
+198 AAVRKEII

-212 YDETAKAAK
+212 YEETAKAAK
-221 AAKISCPVIATGHL
+221 AAKISCPIIATGHL
-235 TVAGSSSSESERDI
+235 TVAGASSSESERDI

-255 AVDSTVF
+255 AVDSAVF
-262 PDAFAYVALGHLHRP
+262 PDSFAYVALGHLHRP
-277 QSTDKAGRVRYS
+277 QSPDKAGRVRYS

-311 TGKGITQS
+311 TGKGIAHS

-328 LVQLKTSLETLDKDL
+328 LVQLKTSLATLDKDL

-392 DVPRLIGAGVGQ
+392 DMPRLVGAGVGQ
-404 EVDAQLEGLLDK
+404 VVDAQLEGLLDK
-416 PAEVFDLLLKQQEDL
+416 PTEVFDLLLKQQEHL
-431 PEAEKKSLRMAFLK
+431 PEAEKKSLRLAFLK
-445 IVNRI
+445 IVNRL

>member
-1 MRPYGLCDRY
+1 
-11 IDDCVLSGEFWL
+11 
-23 SSPLY
+23 
-28 RTLFGGRLYCNPM
+28 M
-41 SKKPADAFRVL
+41 SKKPADAFRIL

-89 VVLVAG
+89 VVMVAG
-95 DVFDTA
+95 DIFDTA

-112 DFVAEL
+112 DFVAAL
-118 NRNSSASLVLIA
+118 HGSTSASLVLIG

-135 ANQLEAPKRVLKALR
+135 ANQLEAPKRVLKSLR

-156 VADEPA
+156 VAEDPA
-162 DRLLLLPSADAPK
+162 DRLLLLPSAEAPK

-184 REKDLRMGKTGDNE
+184 REKDIRMGRSGDTE
-198 AAVRKEIV
+198 AAVRKEII
-206 AGITRV
+206 AGIARV
-212 YDETAKAAK
+212 YEETANAAK
-221 AAKISCPVIATGHL
+221 EAKIACPIVATGHL
-235 TVAGSSSSESERDI
+235 TVAGSSSSDSERDI
-249 HIGGLG
+249 HVGGLG

-311 TGKGITQS
+311 TGKGIAQS

-328 LVQLKTSLETLDKDL
+328 LVQLKTSLATLDKDL
-343 AAQAKV
+343 SAQAKV

-404 EVDAQLEGLLDK
+404 KVDAQLEGLLDK
-416 PAEVFDLLLKQQEDL
+416 PTEVFDHLLKQQTELTEED
-431 PEAEKKSLRMAFLK
+431 KKKLRVAFLK
-445 IVNRI
+445 LTSRN

>member
-1 MRPYGLCDRY
+1 
-11 IDDCVLSGEFWL
+11 
-23 SSPLY
+23 
-28 RTLFGGRLYCNPM
+28 M

-66 SREEEQKRF
+66 SREEEQKLF
-75 LDWLLKQVVELEVD
+75 LQWLLQQVGELEVD
-89 VVLVAG
+89 AVLVAG
-95 DVFDTA
+95 DVYDTA

-112 DFVAEL
+112 DFVAALHRET
-118 NRNSSASLVLIA
+118 RASLVLIA

-156 VADEPA
+156 VADESA

-184 REKDLRMGKTGDNE
+184 REKDLRMGKSADNE
-198 AAVRKEIV
+198 AAVRKEII

-212 YDETAKAAK
+212 YEETAKAAK
-221 AAKISCPVIATGHL
+221 SAKISCPVIATGHL

-262 PDAFAYVALGHLHRP
+262 PEAFAYVALGHLHRP
-277 QSTDKAGRVRYS
+277 QSTDKTGRVRYS

-296 FSEVDDKKEVRLLDV
+296 FSEVDDKKEIRLLDV

-374 VQTLAHGQ
+374 VQALAHGQ
-382 PFEVLKVMLA
+382 PFEILKVMLA

-416 PAEVFDLLLKQQEDL
+416 PAEVFDLLLKQQEGL
-431 PEAEKKSLRMAFLK
+431 PEADKKSLRLAFLK

>member
-1 MRPYGLCDRY
+1 
-11 IDDCVLSGEFWL
+11 
-23 SSPLY
+23 
-28 RTLFGGRLYCNPM
+28 M
-41 SKKPADAFRVL
+41 SKKPADAFRIL

-75 LDWLLKQVVELEVD
+75 LDWLLKQVVDLEVD

-95 DVFDTA
+95 DIFDTA

-118 NRNSSASLVLIA
+118 NRKSSASLVLIA

-150 THVHGA
+150 TYVHGA
-156 VADEPA
+156 VADDA
-162 DRLLLLPSADAPK
+162 SGRLLLLPSSDAPK

-184 REKDLRMGKTGDNE
+184 REKDLRIGKSGDKE
-198 AAVRKEIV
+198 DAVRKEII
-206 AGITRV
+206 AGISRI
-212 YDETAKAAK
+212 YEETANAAK
-221 AAKISCPVIATGHL
+221 AAKLACPIIATGHL
-235 TVAGSSSSESERDI
+235 TVAGSSSSESEREI

-255 AVDSTVF
+255 AVDSSVF
-262 PDAFAYVALGHLHRP
+262 PDTYAYVALGHLHRP
-277 QSTDKAGRVRYS
+277 QSTDKAGRIRYS

-311 TGKGITQS
+311 TDKDIIQS
-319 SVPIPVFRK
+319 AVPIPVFRH
-328 LVQLKTSLETLDKDL
+328 LVQLKTSLTTLDKDL
-343 AAQAKV
+343 SAQAKV
-349 KAGELPTWVEVV
+349 KPGELPTWVEVV

-416 PAEVFDLLLKQQEDL
+416 PTEVFDHLLKQQDDL
-431 PEAEKKSLRMAFLK
+431 AEEEKESLRLAFRK
-445 IVNRI
+445 IVDRI

>member
-1 MRPYGLCDRY
+1 
-11 IDDCVLSGEFWL
+11 
-23 SSPLY
+23 
-28 RTLFGGRLYCNPM
+28 M
-41 SKKPADAFRVL
+41 SKKPADAFRIL

-75 LDWLLKQVVELEVD
+75 LEWLLKQVVELEVD

-95 DVFDTA
+95 DIFDTA

-112 DFVAEL
+112 DFVAAL
-118 NRNSSASLVLIA
+118 HSSTSASLVLIG

-135 ANQLEAPKRVLKALR
+135 AKQLEAPKRVLQSLR

-156 VADEPA
+156 VAEDPA
-162 DRLLLLPSADAPK
+162 DRLLLLPSAEAPK

-184 REKDLRMGKTGDNE
+184 REKDIRIGKSGDTE
-198 AAVRKEIV
+198 ADVRKDII
-206 AGITRV
+206 AGITRI
-212 YDETAKAAK
+212 YEETANSAK
-221 AAKISCPVIATGHL
+221 EAKSAYPIIATGHL
-235 TVAGSSSSESERDI
+235 TVAGSSSSDSERDI
-249 HIGGLG
+249 HVGGLG
-255 AVDSTVF
+255 AVDSMVF
-262 PDAFAYVALGHLHRP
+262 PEAFAYVALGHLHRP

-296 FSEVDDKKEVRLLDV
+296 FSEVHDKKEVRLLDV
-311 TGKGITQS
+311 NGQGIAQC
-319 SVPIPVFRK
+319 SVPIPVFRQ
-328 LVQLKTSLETLDKDL
+328 LIQLKTSLATLESDL

-349 KAGELPTWVEVV
+349 HPGELTTWVEVV

-374 VQTLAHGQ
+374 VRTLAHGQ

-392 DVPRLIGAGVGQ
+392 DTPRLNGAGVGQ
-404 EVDAQLEGLLDK
+404 EVDAHLEGMLDK
-416 PAEVFDLLLKQQEDL
+416 PHEVFDHLLKQQADL
-431 PEAEKKSLRMAFLK
+431 PEEDKASLRLAFRK
-445 IVNRI
+445 IVDRI

>member
-1 MRPYGLCDRY
+1 
-11 IDDCVLSGEFWL
+11 
-23 SSPLY
+23 
-28 RTLFGGRLYCNPM
+28 M
-41 SKKPADAFRVL
+41 SKKPADAFRIL

-66 SREEEQKRF
+66 SREGEQKRF
-75 LDWLLKQVVELEVD
+75 LDWLLNQVVALEVD
-89 VVLVAG
+89 AVLVAG
-95 DVFDTA
+95 DVFDSA

-118 NRNSSASLVLIA
+118 NRKSSASLVLIA

-156 VADEPA
+156 IADDPA
-162 DRLLLLPSADAPK
+162 DRLLLLPSAEAPK
-175 VAIAMVPFL
+175 VAIALVPFL
-184 REKDLRMGKTGDNE
+184 REKDLRVGKSGDKE
-198 AAVRKEIV
+198 AEVRKEIV
-206 AGITRV
+206 VGISRV
-212 YDETAKAAK
+212 YEETAKAAK
-221 AAKISCPVIATGHL
+221 AAKMACPIIATGHL
-235 TVAGSSSSESERDI
+235 TVAGASSSESERDI

-255 AVDSTVF
+255 AVDSSVF
-262 PDAFAYVALGHLHRP
+262 PEIFAYVALGHLHRP

-311 TGKGITQS
+311 TGTGIAQS
-319 SVPIPVFRK
+319 SVPIPVFRQ
-328 LVQLKTSLETLDKDL
+328 LVQLITSLEALDEDL

-349 KAGELPTWVEVV
+349 KPGELPTWVEVV

-374 VQTLAHGQ
+374 VQALAHGK

-392 DVPRLIGAGVGQ
+392 NVPRLIGAGVGQ
-404 EVDAQLEGLLDK
+404 GVDAKLEGMLDK
-416 PAEVFDLLLKQQEDL
+416 PIEVFDLLLKQHLEL
-431 PEAEKKSLRMAFLK
+431 PEEDKMSLRLAFRK
-445 IVNRI
+445 IADRV

>member
-1 MRPYGLCDRY
+1 
-11 IDDCVLSGEFWL
+11 
-23 SSPLY
+23 
-28 RTLFGGRLYCNPM
+28 M

-118 NRNSSASLVLIA
+118 NRKSSASLVLIA

-184 REKDLRMGKTGDNE
+184 REKDLRMGKTGDKE

-212 YDETAKAAK
+212 YEETAKAAK
-221 AAKISCPVIATGHL
+221 SAKISCPVIATGHL

-255 AVDSTVF
+255 AIDSTVF
-262 PDAFAYVALGHLHRP
+262 PEAFAYVALGHLHRP

-311 TGKGITQS
+311 NAKGITQG

-349 KAGELPTWVEVV
+349 KAAELPTWVEVV

-404 EVDAQLEGLLDK
+404 EVDAKLEGLLDK

-431 PEAEKKSLRMAFLK
+431 PEAEKKSLRLAFLK